1 VGGRNHYK
9 FWWFLFT
16 QTATLFWALSDVR
29 RARDFVYQ
37 RLIRI
42 HPLNPE
48 SLLLLSQT
56 LQVFSAIKPGD
67 VLAYIIVVIFF
78 AFMALTQLVVASLFG
93 YHSYL
98 ASANMTTYEFIKS
111 GSSGLD
117 SAAPALPPVSAEPL
131 SFSHARSS
139 TYARA
144 SSNPYDEGLLR
155 NVLTF
160 CCAPIKKEWGSV

>member
-1 VGGRNHYK
+1 MYAVHAISSIPFEQVLEVENIY
-9 FWWFLFT
+9 L
-16 QTATLFWALSDVR
+16 
-29 RARDFVYQ
+29 
-37 RLIRI
+37 
-42 HPLNPE
+42 LNPE

-117 SAAPALPPVSAEPL
+117 AAAPALPPASAEPL
-131 SFSHARSS
+131 PFSHARSS

-155 NVLTF
+155 NIFTF
-160 CCAPIKKEWGSV
+160 CCVPIKKEWGSV